1 MKVDVRLPLSI
12 DNVPYYKIA
21 GQYCFQGDLI
31 FTAGCIYFFPHTD
44 LDRRAE
50 ELRSALDVS
59 GVNLPGL
66 SLLSEFVLKPFVLP
80 ALNALAVR
88 GLNHSRL
95 HGAGVWRGFDT
106 SETLRPKLDGLL
118 ADSRRRERAPDALPL
133 PSRFTRAEVSNL
145 KLSAA
150 GALSFDAQSD
160 RHDFSV
166 GIFKKGMVR
175 EALLAGGFHGG
186 AHSF

>member
-1 MKVDVRLPLSI
+1 VRLPLSI

-44 LDRRAE
+44 LDRRREQVSE
-50 ELRSALDVS
+50 ELDA
-59 GVNLPGL
+59 PGL
-66 SLLSEFVLKPFVLP
+66 RLLEELVLKPFVLP
-80 ALNALAVR
+80 VLHALAVR

-95 HGAGVWRGFDT
+95 HGAGVWRAVDS
-106 SETLRPKLDGLL
+106 SETLKLKLDALSAEL
-118 ADSRRRERAPDALPL
+118 QKRERGPDALPL
-133 PSRFTRAEVSNL
+133 PSRFRREEVSNL

-160 RHDFSV
+160 RHDFGV
-166 GIFKKGMVR
+166 GIFKKGLLR
-175 EALLAGGFHGG
+175 EALAASGFMNS
-186 AHSF
+186 AQRF